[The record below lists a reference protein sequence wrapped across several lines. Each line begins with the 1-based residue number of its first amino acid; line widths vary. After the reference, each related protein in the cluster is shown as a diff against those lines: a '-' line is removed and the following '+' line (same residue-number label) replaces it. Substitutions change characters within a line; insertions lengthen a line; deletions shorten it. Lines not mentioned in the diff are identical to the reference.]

1 MKVILLADVKKV
13 GKKDQTVEVSD
24 GYANNFLFPRH
35 LAVPLSKKSAEV
47 LENQQEE
54 RKEQAA
60 KMKADA
66 EVLAKKLEGI
76 TLTFKVKTGREG
88 KLFGAVSLKQVAEEL
103 AKLGMFN
110 FSKKAEWRGY
120 IENSTQKLAD
130 LDEKIEQKEKEK
142 KTSKQ
147 NLEKE
152 YEKIISDYEKELDN
166 KYKLPEKPKDLID
179 STTQTKNPELT
190 RTEKENNRLKEVI
203 MDAIIDLCRPVRITD
218 LQEYSDELAEISNQK
233 LSALLMQLVNEN
245 KLNRVIDKHMSY
257 FIFKD

>member
-66 EVLAKKLEGI
+66 EELAKKLEGI
-76 TLTFKVKTGREG
+76 ILTFKVKTGREG

-103 AKLGMFN
+103 AKLG
-110 FSKKAEWRGY
+110 
-120 IENSTQKLAD
+120 IEIDKRKFVD
-130 LDEKIEQKEKEK
+130 KGPLDELGYYHIGVELYKGVIGKVHVEIKGEEK
-142 KTSKQ
+142 
-147 NLEKE
+147 
-152 YEKIISDYEKELDN
+152 
-166 KYKLPEKPKDLID
+166 
-179 STTQTKNPELT
+179 
-190 RTEKENNRLKEVI
+190 
-203 MDAIIDLCRPVRITD
+203 
-218 LQEYSDELAEISNQK
+218 
-233 LSALLMQLVNEN
+233 
-245 KLNRVIDKHMSY
+245 
-257 FIFKD
+257 